1 MSVPKNQGKL
11 FLKSVFD
18 YTAAAVL
25 VVICLP
31 IFLGAALAIKASSK
45 GPVFY
50 RQQRLGKNGRR
61 FDMLKFRTMQDGADK
76 HLDEVRQLN
85 ECDGPVFKIRKDPRI
100 IPVVGSVLRKSSID
114 ELPQLFNVLRG
125 EMSLVGPRPPIPSE
139 VNEYETWQRRRLSMK
154 PGITCLW
161 QVEPCRNDLPFC
173 KWVEMDL
180 AYIDQWSLRLDFLIL
195 FKTVRA
201 VLSGAG
207 R

>member
-1 MSVPKNQGKL
+1 
-11 FLKSVFD
+11 
-18 YTAAAVL
+18 

-31 IFLGAALAIKASSK
+31 IFLAAALAIKASSK

>member
-1 MSVPKNQGKL
+1 
-11 FLKSVFD
+11 
-18 YTAAAVL
+18 
-25 VVICLP
+25 
-31 IFLGAALAIKASSK
+31 
-45 GPVFY
+45 
-50 RQQRLGKNGRR
+50 
-61 FDMLKFRTMQDGADK
+61 
-76 HLDEVRQLN
+76 
-85 ECDGPVFKIRKDPRI
+85 
-100 IPVVGSVLRKSSID
+100 
-114 ELPQLFNVLRG
+114 
-125 EMSLVGPRPPIPSE
+125 MSLVGPRPPIPSE